1 MERRAAI
8 FSVNVA
14 RERKNRELQRYIE
27 GSFGGIGKIAAVGRP
42 RQGLVKKSGALPRF
56 GGKVGRFR
64 TLFATERAGIQTDKN
79 TRPARN
85 PTPDMLYEMIGV
97 VRHNYSH

>member
-42 RQGLVKKSGALPRF
+42 RQGLVKKVEL
-56 GGKVGRFR
+56 FR
-64 TLFATERAGIQTDKN
+64 GLAERLAAFEHFLRRRERASRLTKTRDPRAIRRQTCCMK
-79 TRPARN
+79 
-85 PTPDMLYEMIGV
+85 
-97 VRHNYSH
+97 